1 MEDSIKSVIS
11 QSYKNIEYI
20 IIDGKSNDK
29 TTAIIKKYEKYINYW
44 KSENDNGLYEALN
57 KGVKSSSGDYIGF
70 LHSDDVFYDSNVIA
84 NIANEIVI
92 NSCDFVYSN
101 LKIVNE
107 NNLKK
112 TIRFMKMPK
121 FNNLK
126 LKFGIIPPHPTIY
139 YRKNCIL
146 RWGIMIIILKSQ
158 VIMT

>member
-107 NNLKK
+107 NNLK
-112 TIRFMKMPK
+112 R
-121 FNNLK
+121 
-126 LKFGIIPPHPTIY
+126 
-139 YRKNCIL
+139 
-146 RWGIMIIILKSQ
+146 Q
-158 VIMT
+158 

>member
-107 NNLKK
+107 NKMKK

-126 LKFGIIPPHPTIY
+126 LKFGILLSINYLLSKLHFE
-139 YRKNCIL
+139 
-146 RWGIMIIILKSQ
+146 GIMI
-158 VIMT
+158 